1 MRVKYARLYLAAP
14 AAPSRMPYLG
24 RAVAAPRPRNP
35 LPTPYG
41 PSYVPD
47 VDSAVSPWSYET
59 PKPLPRVL
67 PAQVL
72 GPTAGG
78 APQVLGPTAASA
90 PPPSGRL
97 LPLPPS
103 GRLLPLPVEDRGVAR
118 PLSRRSN
125 TRAGMSSAPGAAR
138 ARASY
143 DALESHGRFELTD
156 TGELTGGSRAI
167 ALHLPRRSRGF
178 VLDPRVGDVICANAA
193 RGTRAVGGWLD
204 VQFVTRDKYFPPGRR
219 ITSCLVG
226 VPDEQ
231 WRRLFA

>member
-1 MRVKYARLYLAAP
+1 M
-14 AAPSRMPYLG
+14 
-24 RAVAAPRPRNP
+24 
-35 LPTPYG
+35 
-41 PSYVPD
+41 
-47 VDSAVSPWSYET
+47 
-59 PKPLPRVL
+59 
-67 PAQVL
+67 L
-72 GPTAGG
+72 GPT
-78 APQVLGPTAASA
+78 PASA
-90 PPPSGRL
+90 
-97 LPLPPS
+97 LPPS

-118 PLSRRSN
+118 PLSR
-125 TRAGMSSAPGAAR
+125 PGAAR

-143 DALESHGRFELTD
+143 DALESHGHFELTD

-193 RGTRAVGGWLD
+193 RGPRAVGGCLD
-204 VQFVTRDKYFPPGRR
+204 VQFVTRDKYFAPGRR